1 MKIVIGG
8 SFQGKRAY
16 AEEKYGITEWARG
29 ANCGFDDIFCCKG
42 LYGFQDYVRRAVTEG
57 KSLDGLASELMEKNP
72 GLVLV
77 SDELGYGVVP
87 AEPFDRAF
95 RETHGRLMCA
105 LAAEA
110 EEVVRVICGIGTVI
124 RHG

>member
-8 SFQGKRAY
+8 SYQGKRAY
-16 AEEKYGITEWARG
+16 AERSYGVKKWADG
-29 ANCGFDDIFCCKG
+29 EHCEFDEIFCCKG
-42 LYGFQDYVRRAVTEG
+42 LYGFQDYVRRAVSEG
-57 KSLDGLASELMEKNP
+57 KSLDGLAAELMEKNP
-72 GLVLV
+72 ELVLV

-95 RETHGRLMCA
+95 REMHGRLMCE